1 MKYNDT
7 IGAII
12 IGILLTVIVVLA
24 FKDCNGPKP
33 AISAINL
40 KPELIRKDS
49 FRTVIKYH
57 DSTRVKTVI
66 KHRELV
72 KTILKDSTKCYTEVL
87 YVSESCETV
96 ILKDSIL
103 INALYGQHRND
114 SIIDLKKDSI
124 IVQKSDSI
132 KTITRKLK
140 WAKLKTKGVIALWLA
155 REAVGVGV
163 KFIY

>member
-12 IGILLTVIVVLA
+12 IGILLTVIVVMS
-24 FKDCNGPKP
+24 FNKCGDSKP
-33 AISAINL
+33 VNQIDL

-57 DSTRVKTVI
+57 DSTRLTVL
-66 KHRELV
+66 KKWR
-72 KTILKDSTKCYTEVL
+72 TITNIKDSVKCYTEIMPFIQA
-87 YVSESCETV
+87 CDTV

-103 INALYGQHRND
+103 INALYGQHKND
-114 SIIDLKKDSI
+114 SIIDLKKDSV

-132 KTITRKLK
+132 KTLTRKLK

-163 KFIY
+163 KLKP

>member
-1 MKYNDT
+1 MTKER
-7 IGAII
+7 
-12 IGILLTVIVVLA
+12 
-24 FKDCNGPKP
+24 FKDICIFGLVACVIALFFLSDCHREPKP
-33 AISAINL
+33 VNQIDL

-57 DSTRVKTVI
+57 DSTRLTVL
-66 KHRELV
+66 KKWR
-72 KTILKDSTKCYTEVL
+72 TITNIKDSVKCYTEIMPFIQA
-87 YVSESCETV
+87 CDTV

-132 KTITRKLK
+132 KTLTRKLK

-163 KFIY
+163 KLIP